1 MADYLLSLDQGTT
14 SSRAIIFD
22 RSGTPVAKAQTEF
35 AQIFPSPGL
44 VEHDAKEIWATQL
57 TVAQEVLSIA
67 GLKATEV
74 SAIGITNQRETTVI
88 WDRATGEPVGNA
100 IVWQDRRT
108 ADFCQKLAEEGKT
121 MIVVTHEMG
130 FARHVSNHV
139 IFLHQGKI
147 EEEGHPDALFGNPKS
162 ERLKQFLSGALK

>member
-22 RSGTPVAKAQTEF
+22 RSGIPVAKAQTEF

-88 WDRATGEPVGNA
+88 WAGDVSPDGGYSQLRMVGDSA
-100 IVWQDRRT
+100 GVQLYAQAFT
-108 ADFCQKLAEEGKT
+108 PQASGGK
-121 MIVVTHEMG
+121 
-130 FARHVSNHV
+130 
-139 IFLHQGKI
+139 
-147 EEEGHPDALFGNPKS
+147 
-162 ERLKQFLSGALK
+162 